1 MVAEVPAELNTN
13 SEASNEPP
21 SSLES
26 VPRELTKHESNQ
38 PQRGIF
44 SRIFKSGSNDPNP
57 GNDVHPKVTSGEM
70 ELLPAEVSGQLS
82 ILAK

>member
-1 MVAEVPAELNTN
+1 MVPEKQNAI

-26 VPRELTKHESNQ
+26 VPNKVTKHESSQ

-57 GNDVHPKVTSGEM
+57 GNDVHPEVTSGEM
-70 ELLPAEVSGQLS
+70 ELPAEVSGQLS
-82 ILAK
+82 ILE